1 MTSSPRTRGDGPG
14 GKAPLRV
21 VAIGGGTGL
30 PAVLRGLRRFVQSG
44 ELSELTA
51 IVAMT
56 DDGGSSGRLRRTR
69 GLPPPGDLRN
79 CLVALSCDE
88 SLLAGLFQHR
98 YRGDDDV
105 GGHSVGNLILAA
117 LAEMTGSF
125 MKAVEVSSLVLRTAG
140 RILPVTLDDAVLEAE
155 IEDGSIVVGESRIG
169 GSGKR
174 IRRLRLRPA
183 GVTPTPGVVRAILD
197 ADLVSLGPG
206 SLYTSLLPNLL
217 VGAVS
222 DALRATTARKIFVAN
237 LVSERGEAAGM
248 DLRDQLSVVE
258 ATAGGRFV
266 DAVLVHDGA
275 IDPAIL
281 RRYQAEGASP
291 LSWAD
296 RGPDTGAVVRRP
308 LLAAGTK
315 LRHDPDATAEGILEA
330 WALARRDGAT
340 MRAGRAEPPDRP

>member
-1 MTSSPRTRGDGPG
+1 MTSLEDSRGDRPVRD
-14 GKAPLRV
+14 APLRV

-44 ELSELTA
+44 DLSDLTA

-79 CLVALSCDE
+79 CLVALSWEED
-88 SLLAGLFQHR
+88 LLAGLFQHR

-125 MKAVEVSSLVLRTAG
+125 MKAVEVSSLVLRTSG
-140 RILPVTLDDAVLEAE
+140 RILPVTLDDAILEAE
-155 IEDGSIVVGESRIG
+155 NEDGSIVVGESRIG
-169 GSGKR
+169 SSGRR
-174 IRRLRLRPA
+174 IRHLRLRPA
-183 GVTPTPGVVRAILD
+183 GVAPTPGVVRAILD
-197 ADLVSLGPG
+197 ADLVALGPG

-222 DALRATTARKIFVAN
+222 EALRATTASRVFVAN

-248 DLRDQLSVVE
+248 SLRDQLAVVE

-275 IDPAIL
+275 IEPAIL
-281 RRYQAEGASP
+281 RRYEAEGAAP
-291 LSWAD
+291 LFWKNGERDS
-296 RGPDTGAVVRRP
+296 RTIVRRP
-308 LLAAGTK
+308 LLVPGPK
-315 LRHDPDATAEGILEA
+315 LRHDPDATAKGILDA
-330 WALARRDGAT
+330 WAVTRGTGAS
-340 MRAGRAEPPDRP
+340 RSC